1 MLELTKEQME
11 AIQKAISKKAEESV
25 QEFDKELDVVVSK
38 LSTEGWTLPAE
49 LNIYA
54 VKTIANT
61 NKLDDIN
68 AFLKWFF
75 TTEDFQK
82 TKDMVNGI
90 KASPI
95 KEGLK
100 NLTDQCWQ
108 AFQNK
113 LYAVCATS
121 LLSVIEGILSE
132 FSDDKQDVR
141 MMKVC
146 QKKVDTFPST
156 GSTIQKHVWISYNN
170 FIRNLYQKSDF
181 SADEPETINRHWLL
195 HGRSDFEIDEMDCIR
210 LFNAVQSLCMI
221 VKVEAKE
228 AFTGCSK
235 LAGLAYITKHLDGDT
250 LSFSNNMVIDLTEK
264 DLVQVM
270 PDAKKI
276 IIPKN
281 VKDIEATA
289 FVNTNIKTLKVSKK
303 NKYLATHKRC
313 LYQKKSGEL
322 IYVFGKGSTLTL
334 SKKIKKLSED
344 VVVTKAK
351 LKKLIISHKV
361 KRYNNWK
368 KPFVKNNKKIK
379 IYYRGKRVK

>member
-1 MLELTKEQME
+1 MRYLGAAAFAYTTSVETIHLSNQLVSLREYTFLEC
-11 AIQKAISKKAEESV
+11 
-25 QEFDKELDVVVSK
+25 
-38 LSTEGWTLPAE
+38 
-49 LNIYA
+49 
-54 VKTIANT
+54 
-61 NKLDDIN
+61 
-68 AFLKWFF
+68 
-75 TTEDFQK
+75 
-82 TKDMVNGI
+82 
-90 KASPI
+90 
-95 KEGLK
+95 K
-100 NLTDQCWQ
+100 NLKKID
-108 AFQNK
+108 
-113 LYAVCATS
+113 TS
-121 LLSVIEGILSE
+121 A
-132 FSDDKQDVR
+132 K
-141 MMKVC
+141 
-146 QKKVDTFPST
+146 
-156 GSTIQKHVWISYNN
+156 
-170 FIRNLYQKSDF
+170 
-181 SADEPETINRHWLL
+181 
-195 HGRSDFEIDEMDCIR
+195 
-210 LFNAVQSLCMI
+210 

-368 KPFVKNNKKIK
+368 KRFITV
-379 IYYRGKRVK
+379 GKE

>member
-1 MLELTKEQME
+1 M
-11 AIQKAISKKAEESV
+11 
-25 QEFDKELDVVVSK
+25 
-38 LSTEGWTLPAE
+38 
-49 LNIYA
+49 
-54 VKTIANT
+54 
-61 NKLDDIN
+61 
-68 AFLKWFF
+68 FF
-75 TTEDFQK
+75 TIEDFQK

-156 GSTIQKHVWISYNN
+156 GSTIQKHIWLSYNN

-228 AFTGCSK
+228 T
-235 LAGLAYITKHLDGDT
+235 
-250 LSFSNNMVIDLTEK
+250 
-264 DLVQVM
+264 Q
-270 PDAKKI
+270 
-276 IIPKN
+276 
-281 VKDIEATA
+281 
-289 FVNTNIKTLKVSKK
+289 
-303 NKYLATHKRC
+303 
-313 LYQKKSGEL
+313 
-322 IYVFGKGSTLTL
+322 
-334 SKKIKKLSED
+334 SE
-344 VVVTKAK
+344 
-351 LKKLIISHKV
+351 
-361 KRYNNWK
+361 N
-368 KPFVKNNKKIK
+368 
-379 IYYRGKRVK
+379 